1 LYVENEMINN
11 LLLNQKVS
19 SDKAQTDV
27 VHGILRQAEIQQT
40 WVSFYEY
47 LRSVVG

>member
-1 LYVENEMINN
+1 MINN

-27 VHGILRQAEIQQT
+27 VHGILRLAENPAD
-40 WVSFYEY
+40 
-47 LRSVVG
+47 LG